1 MFAVSYNDYV
11 KAGIKGFEGYFAD
24 YPQSQRVI
32 VDIRGM
38 LDKEEAKRKDFRYWR
53 L

>member
-1 MFAVSYNDYV
+1 MEIWKD
-11 KAGIKGFEGYFAD
+11 IKGFEGYFAD

-32 VDIRGM
+32 IDIKGV
-38 LDKEEAKRKDFRYWR
+38 LDKEEAGKKDFRYWR